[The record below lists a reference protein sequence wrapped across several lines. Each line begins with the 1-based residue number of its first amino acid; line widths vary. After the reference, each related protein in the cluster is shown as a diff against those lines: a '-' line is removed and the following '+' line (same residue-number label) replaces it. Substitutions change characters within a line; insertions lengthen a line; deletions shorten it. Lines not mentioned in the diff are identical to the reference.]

1 MAGGDGADGTAPP
14 GPAPW
19 VVARRPGER
28 WARPGGPDA
37 YHAVV
42 GVRERSDQFKRLA
55 RSAITDLFDQRRPFG
70 RLALT
75 HVLMTAGDTLFAVS
89 LAGSLFFSISPT
101 AAKDK
106 VLLYLLLTMG
116 PFAVVAPALG
126 PLIDRSRGAR
136 RAMVVASAVGRAA
149 LCPFLARDIHSL
161 LLFPEAFAMLVLSK
175 VYLVTKG
182 ALVPEMAA
190 LGMLDEA
197 AGSTEGGDAGSGRAV
212 RAAEEEARI
221 AAARAGPGPQ
231 PPLGPDPTPPY
242 GTPVIRV
249 EDPGTGEELVEP
261 DLATL
266 NARLGLLA
274 SLAGLAFAV
283 PAVIIL
289 KLGGAAS
296 VIWVSI
302 AVFAAAAA
310 AGARLPVPRRLARR
324 LNARPPGGRGGR
336 HRTPSEDSLAGTSVA
351 ASDAG
356 IGMAPDFD
364 PEWAGDEEDLAAFRP
379 IADTEVILALMPM
392 SVLKALVGFTT
403 FLFAFGLRRS
413 GAATW
418 WFGFVLGGLTAGALV
433 GVLLVSRIR
442 RYLDEQQM
450 LTGSLLL
457 VSAVT
462 VAGAFYPVRWF
473 WAVIALVVG
482 LASAVAKPSF
492 DALVQRHVR
501 ESNQGR
507 AFARFETRF
516 QLMWVVGSFVPVVL
530 SLPVAAGSLVM
541 AVVAAVGALS
551 YMSSRRAVQ
560 GSQRMRPAT

>member
-1 MAGGDGADGTAPP
+1 MP
-14 GPAPW
+14 G
-19 VVARRPGER
+19 
-28 WARPGGPDA
+28 A
-37 YHAVV
+37 YHASV
-42 GVRERSDQFKRLA
+42 GVRERSDQFRRLA
-55 RSAITDLFDQRRPFG
+55 RSAVSDLFDQRRPFG

-126 PLIDRSRGAR
+126 PVIDRSRGAR
-136 RAMVVASAVGRAA
+136 RAMVVASALGRAA

-190 LGMLDEA
+190 LGLLDETD
-197 AGSTEGGDAGSGRAV
+197 GDRVPEVDGGP
-212 RAAEEEARI
+212 AESPARPT
-221 AAARAGPGPQ
+221 GPPAT
-231 PPLGPDPTPPY
+231 GPDPTPPY

-249 EDPGTGEELVEP
+249 DDPVTGAHKVEP

-274 SLAGLAFAV
+274 SLSGFAFAL
-283 PAVIIL
+283 PAVAIL
-289 KLGGAAS
+289 KLGGAS
-296 VIWVSI
+296 NVIWVSI

-310 AGARLPVPRRLARR
+310 AGARLPVLHRSGRARR
-324 LNARPPGGRGGR
+324 AGRRDGWAGRDGG
-336 HRTPSEDSLAGTSVA
+336 VA
-351 ASDAG
+351 AVRYPPAVPEVQ
-356 IGMAPDFD
+356 MAPDVD
-364 PEWAGDEEDLAAFRP
+364 RTWADDEEDLAAFRP
-379 IADTEVILALMPM
+379 IADSEVVLALMPM

-403 FLFAFGLRRS
+403 FLFAFGLRRE

-418 WFGFVLGGLTAGALV
+418 WFGFVLGGLTAGALI

-442 RYLDEQQM
+442 RVLDEQQM
-450 LTGSLLL
+450 LVGSLWL
-457 VSAVT
+457 VAAVT
-462 VAGAFYPVRWF
+462 LAGAFYPVRWF
-473 WAVIALVVG
+473 WAVIALAVG
-482 LASAVAKPSF
+482 LSSAVAKPSF

-501 ESNQGR
+501 ELNQGR
-507 AFARFETRF
+507 AFARFETQF
-516 QLMWVVGSFVPVVL
+516 QLVWVVGSFVPVVL
-530 SLPVAAGSLVM
+530 SLPVAAGSLIM
-541 AVVAAVGALS
+541 AVVAAIGAVS
-551 YMSSRRAVQ
+551 YMSSRRAMG
-560 GSQRMRPAT
+560 GSRDPPGRALPAR

>member
-1 MAGGDGADGTAPP
+1 
-14 GPAPW
+14 
-19 VVARRPGER
+19 
-28 WARPGGPDA
+28 
-37 YHAVV
+37 V
-42 GVRERSDQFKRLA
+42 GVSQRVEQVRRLV

-75 HVLMTAGDTLFAVS
+75 HVLMTAGDTMFAVS

-126 PLIDRSRGAR
+126 PVIDRSRGAR
-136 RAMVVASAVGRAA
+136 RAMVVASALGRAV

-190 LGMLDEA
+190 LGLLDETSAPSQRVEA
-197 AGSTEGGDAGSGRAV
+197 ASPPVPAPTPAPTSAPTPA
-212 RAAEEEARI
+212 RAA
-221 AAARAGPGPQ
+221 
-231 PPLGPDPTPPY
+231 PDRTPPY

-249 EDPGTGEELVEP
+249 DDPTTGAPHVEA

-274 SLAGLAFAV
+274 SLSGFAFAL
-283 PAVIIL
+283 PAVAIL
-289 KLGGAAS
+289 KLGNSAA
-296 VIWVSI
+296 VLWAAV

-310 AGARLPVPRRLARR
+310 AGARLPVPYRLGRPGARPRRGAKVAGRRLGA
-324 LNARPPGGRGGR
+324 P
-336 HRTPSEDSLAGTSVA
+336 VA
-351 ASDAG
+351 APAVEW
-356 IGMAPDFD
+356 APDRD
-364 PEWAGDEEDLAAFRP
+364 PTAAEDDADLAAFRP

-418 WFGFVLGGLTAGALV
+418 WFGLVLGSLTAGALV
-433 GVLLVSRIR
+433 GVVLVAWIR
-442 RYLDEQQM
+442 RALREQQM
-450 LTGSLLL
+450 LTASLWL
-457 VSAVT
+457 VVGIT
-462 VAGAFYPVRWF
+462 TIGAFYASW
-473 WAVIALVVG
+473 WYQAVVAFAIGMAG
-482 LASAVAKPSF
+482 AVAKPSF

-516 QLMWVVGSFVPVVL
+516 QLMWVIGSFVPVVL
-530 SLPVAAGSLVM
+530 SLPVAGGDLVM
-541 AVVAAVGALS
+541 AVAAAVGAVV
-551 YMSSRRAVQ
+551 YMSSRRAVHGADLGGRWADGP
-560 GSQRMRPAT
+560 GSPSTWESG

>member
-1 MAGGDGADGTAPP
+1 MVTDRRDGTAAA
-14 GPAPW
+14 GRSRCAGRT
-19 VVARRPGER
+19 AR
-28 WARPGGPDA
+28 DA

-106 VLLYLLLTMG
+106 VILYLLLTMG

-197 AGSTEGGDAGSGRAV
+197 TTATTATTATQAPPPGPLPAV
-212 RAAEEEARI
+212 SP
-221 AAARAGPGPQ
+221 AAAPTAELTPTA
-231 PPLGPDPTPPY
+231 PDPTPPY

-249 EDPGTGEELVEP
+249 EDPGTGEQLVEP

-274 SLAGLAFAV
+274 SLSGFVFAV
-283 PAVIIL
+283 PAVLIL
-289 KLGGAAS
+289 KLGGAPS

-310 AGARLPVPRRLARR
+310 AGVRLPVP
-324 LNARPPGGRGGR
+324 GGRSRRVADR
-336 HRTPSEDSLAGTSVA
+336 HVGSPAGDDMA
-351 ASDAG
+351 
-356 IGMAPDFD
+356 MAPDVD

-379 IADTEVILALMPM
+379 IADTEVVLALMPM

-403 FLFAFGLRRS
+403 FLFAFGLRRE

-418 WFGFVLGGLTAGALV
+418 WFGFVLGGLTAGALI

-442 RYLDEQQM
+442 RVLDEQQM
-450 LTGSLLL
+450 LIASLLL
-457 VSAVT
+457 VAAVT
-462 VAGAFYPVRWF
+462 VVGAFYPARWF
-473 WAVIALVVG
+473 WAAIALAVG

-492 DALVQRHVR
+492 DALVQRHVS

-541 AVVAAVGALS
+541 AVVAAVGAVS

-560 GSQRMRPAT
+560 GSPSAARGIRPAT

>member
-1 MAGGDGADGTAPP
+1 VAP
-14 GPAPW
+14 G
-19 VVARRPGER
+19 
-28 WARPGGPDA
+28 A
-37 YHAVV
+37 YHADV

-197 AGSTEGGDAGSGRAV
+197 TDTALSTDIAPSGGTNPSTGTTTDDGLV
-212 RAAEEEARI
+212 PTYDEDVW
-221 AAARAGPGPQ
+221 AAAPGPSAVV
-231 PPLGPDPTPPY
+231 GMSGTASVPDSPEPTPPY

-249 EDPGTGEELVEP
+249 EDPGTGKELVEP

-274 SLAGLAFAV
+274 SLAGFVFAV

-289 KLGGAAS
+289 KLGGAPS

-302 AVFAAAAA
+302 AVFAAAAV
-310 AGARLPVPRRLARR
+310 AGARLPVPSRLARAMTNR
-324 LNARPPGGRGGR
+324 RSESGARYDNDLD
-336 HRTPSEDSLAGTSVA
+336 RTVVSADG
-351 ASDAG
+351 D
-356 IGMAPDFD
+356 IQMAPDFD
-364 PEWAGDEEDLAAFRP
+364 PEWVGDEQDLAAFRP
-379 IADTEVILALMPM
+379 FADTEVILALMPM

-418 WFGFVLGGLTAGALV
+418 WFGFVLGGLTAGALI

-442 RYLDEQQM
+442 RSLNEQQM

-457 VSAVT
+457 VTAVT
-462 VAGAFYPVRWF
+462 VAGAFYTARWF

-492 DALVQRHVR
+492 DALVQRHVS

-541 AVVAAVGALS
+541 AVVAAVGAVS

-560 GSQRMRPAT
+560 GSQNAPRRMRSAN